1 MDEKHEKSIKLNKSN
16 PFIYYDNNN
25 TLQHIKIT
33 CLKSKSIILISGS
46 KPTNTL
52 LIDKIG
58 KYNISE
64 NMIVTIPNNNISQ
77 YGKISIIPNSNSIIE
92 GKYYFNYG
100 KNPYYSFH
108 YQSSVFFSLTKDQIF
123 TFNINKPFGNLGK
136 RKIENDEDFYFQIN
150 TFSGNGILDYVIIN
164 EDFQN
169 EIKENLN
176 FDINIEKNFVYQ
188 ISKCSSK
195 ESTISI
201 SNKKGKII
209 DKNITLKYDYEL
221 INNENQNN
229 YLFNISTNESILFR
243 FTELINKNYTLN
255 LTQDLNLSIS
265 DNNIEFNPL
274 LKENVEYS
282 IIIVEN
288 DEIEN
293 LNDDCYINKLI
304 NNKLIN
310 EKNFEIIKFEDDGSK
325 DKIKKDISKNITD
338 NINYIINVLALQK
351 NNSKMIISYNPINYI
366 KNPNNSSDMWFYIL
380 IAILCL
386 IVIIV
391 IIIIVVRLKKYDED
405 SLIEHNNMEQI

>member
-1 MDEKHEKSIKLNKSN
+1 MAQKPSN
-16 PFIYYDNNN
+16 I
-25 TLQHIKIT
+25 
-33 CLKSKSIILISGS
+33 
-46 KPTNTL
+46 L
-52 LIDKIG
+52 LIDKNE

-108 YQSSVFFSLTKDQIF
+108 YQSSIFFSLNKNQIF
-123 TFNINKPFGNLGK
+123 TFNINKPFENLGK

-209 DKNITLKYDYEL
+209 DKNITSKYDYEL

-229 YLFNISTNESILFR
+229 YLFNISNNESILFR
-243 FTELINKNYTLN
+243 FTELINKNYSLN

-265 DNNIEFNPL
+265 ENNIEFNPL

-293 LNDDCYINKLI
+293 LNDDCYIDKLI
-304 NNKLIN
+304 NNKLITG
-310 EKNFEIIKFEDDGSK
+310 KNFEIIKFEDDGSK